1 MSASFLSTAI
11 YKSKSNGFLYSV
23 DDSYSFSVFNDF
35 IIVDIQLKI
44 RFNTGSCDKQVIVSF
59 FKLVL

>member
-1 MSASFLSTAI
+1 MSASASFLSTAI

-44 RFNTGSCDKQVIVSF
+44 RFNTEANN
-59 FKLVL
+59 